1 LIFDI
6 ANFDSFTSTIG
17 KPISLFESA
26 SIVQYFAE
34 KHGRFIPSDPV
45 KRQECFNWI
54 YWQMGGFGP
63 FCGQFGHFMV
73 YAPADKVEARN
84 YGVSRYGKH
93 GAVHIYAQVAG

>member
-1 LIFDI
+1 
-6 ANFDSFTSTIG
+6 
-17 KPISLFESA
+17 
-26 SIVQYFAE
+26 VQYFAE

-93 GAVHIYAQVAG
+93 GAVHSYAQFVG